1 MGVDIGYANARARGR
16 KSYFFTPA
24 FYQELLQAYDE
35 EEVIA
40 KLLKTH
46 YRQSI
51 EQGLI
56 RASGIKGAEEGLKIE
71 FIREVQE
78 IRSWIPPALQE
89 IFDLVIERWDIFNLK
104 AILRGKH
111 FGATNEEIIES
122 LFPAGHLS
130 KGALEFLAMQASIRE
145 VIDALATWGSHL
157 ARPLTENFK
166 DYAENRNLALLEL
179 ALDKYYYQYI
189 FSRLRKKRDLNQQ
202 LTVEMIRR
210 EIDLVNLMTILKTRR
225 EQLDPETV
233 QDFFIPGG
241 KFITEEH
248 FAKLAEVREVE
259 DVNPLLEKT
268 PYRIPLE
275 AGVKEFLKTDLI
287 SMIERKMEEYM
298 LKKLIDLFRADPLS
312 MAIII
317 AYLWSKYNEV
327 VNLRIILRG
336 KAVGMSEQAIR
347 EALVIV

>member
-1 MGVDIGYANARARGR
+1 MGVDIGYANARARAR
-16 KSYFFTPA
+16 RSYLFPPA
-24 FYQELLQAYDE
+24 FYQDLLQAYDE
-35 EEVIA
+35 EEVIG
-40 KLLKTH
+40 KLLNTH
-46 YRQSI
+46 YRKSI

-56 RASGIKGAEEGLKIE
+56 RASGVKGAEEGLKIE

-78 IRSWIPPALQE
+78 LRSWIPPELQE
-89 IFDLVIERWDIFNLK
+89 IFDLIIERWDIFNLK

-111 FGATNEEIIES
+111 FGASEEEIIES
-122 LFPAGHLS
+122 FFPAGHLS
-130 KGALEFLAMQASIRE
+130 RGALEFLARQTTIRE

-166 DYAENRNLALLEL
+166 DYAESRNLALLEL

-189 FSRLRKKRDLNQQ
+189 FARLRKKRDLNQQ

-210 EIDLVNLMTILKTRR
+210 EIDIVNIMTILKTRR
-225 EQLDPETV
+225 EQLEPESV
-233 QDFFIPGG
+233 KDFFIPGG
-241 KFITEEH
+241 KYISDEL
-248 FAKLAEVREVE
+248 FARLAEIKHVE
-259 DVNPLLEKT
+259 DINPLLEKT
-268 PYRIPLE
+268 PYKVPLE
-275 AGVKEFLKTDLI
+275 AGVKEFLKTDLV
-287 SMIERKMEEYM
+287 SMVERKMEEYM
-298 LKKLIDLFRADPLS
+298 LKKLVDLFKADPLS

-336 KAVGMSEQAIR
+336 KAVGMNEQAIR

>member
-1 MGVDIGYANARARGR
+1 MTVDIGYANARARAR
-16 KSYFFTPA
+16 RSYFFTPA

-35 EEVIA
+35 EEIIA

-46 YRQSI
+46 YRSSI

-71 FIREVQE
+71 FVREVRE
-78 IRSWIPPALQE
+78 IRSWIPPALQK

-111 FGATNEEIIES
+111 FGAAEEEIIES
-122 LFPAGHLS
+122 FFPAGHLS
-130 KGALEFLAMQASIRE
+130 QRVLEFLARQASIRE

-166 DYAENRNLALLEL
+166 EYAENRNLALLEL
-179 ALDKYYYQYI
+179 SLDRYYYQYV
-189 FSRLRKKRDLNQQ
+189 FTRLRRKRDLNQQ

-210 EIDLVNLMTILKTRR
+210 EIDIVNLMTILKTRR
-225 EQLDPETV
+225 EKLDSEKV
-233 QDFFIPGG
+233 KEFFIPGG
-241 KFITEEH
+241 KFISEDH
-248 FAKLAEVREVE
+248 FAKLTEVREVE
-259 DVNPLLEKT
+259 DINPLLEKT
-268 PYRIPLE
+268 PYRIPFE
-275 AGVKEFLKTDLI
+275 VGIKEFLKTDLV

-298 LKKLIDLFRADPLS
+298 LKKLIGLFKADPLS

-317 AYLWSKYNEV
+317 AYLWSKYNEI

-336 KAVGMSEQAIR
+336 KAVGMNEEAIR
-347 EALVIV
+347 EALVVV